1 MGSFF
6 IGSYRNIFRSGE
18 FLLNSEERSS
28 YSPKFESVS
37 CKIIKREEMEWAK
50 LETKFPIQARGFIR
64 ESYGY
69 VLGPNGFDL
78 GVFD

>member
-1 MGSFF
+1 
-6 IGSYRNIFRSGE
+6 
-18 FLLNSEERSS
+18 
-28 YSPKFESVS
+28 
-37 CKIIKREEMEWAK
+37 MEWAK

-64 ESYGY
+64 ESNGY